1 MAKKKKSKGSGN
13 PVLDALTEML
23 SVMSPEEKMQL
34 MVDLKN
40 IAQSGSLLDDVLED
54 TYTYQRPDYTKEVK
68 PLAGYL
74 QTLLCAALPSDV
86 LHAYEVAHNEMVSLS
101 HQEQEDAMFNFF
113 MRILADGLT
122 RSFTQEENATS
133 LPMVAGFQLVD
144 DFKLTGLFDI
154 ILELLKQ
161 NMDFYEFYFG
171 TFEDTITL
179 ILAHVGVGHL
189 DELKETIKTEGFLPE
204 AYPIIFKAVVQMAV
218 ENPFCR
224 LQVLVWA
231 ADVLKSCVEVT
242 IPAMTMDRLVE
253 ALAEIKAVDLL
264 PLVKDIYK
272 QFNIQPVII
281 KGGFKEITKLLSKG
295 TDERI
300 VGFADFKEL
309 LNLLL
314 EGEDCNFDV
323 DNYWFNDDDDEE
335 DDDGDNWF
343 IGADDEWDAD
353 DERDADTLFY
363 KECGYKPGKPKANP
377 AKPKAKPARKGKRK
391 YALILDVTLKGSPRK
406 VYRQLVV
413 PSDLTLNHLGEILVR
428 AVGWEGYHL
437 NQFIAGKTYYAEPS
451 DDAWVVGM
459 QEDASKCTIGSLLSR
474 VKSKIKWEYDFGD
487 SWVHEIT
494 LVEKQAVDDN
504 ETVKVE
510 LLKGSGACPPEDCG
524 GVCGYRH
531 LLNVLK
537 NPADEEYE
545 EMIEWLGGGFDPKSF
560 SLTAARNKVKGYLQ
574 N

>member
-1 MAKKKKSKGSGN
+1 MAKKKNGKGSGN
-13 PVLDALTEML
+13 PVLDALTDML
-23 SVMSPEEKMQL
+23 GAMSPEERMQL
-34 MVDLKN
+34 MANLEK
-40 IAQSGSLLDDVLED
+40 IAQSESPVNDLLEV
-54 TYTYQRPDYTKEVK
+54 TYTYQCPDYTREVK

-74 QTLLCAALPSDV
+74 QPLLRSALPSDV
-86 LHAYEVAHNEMVSLS
+86 LLAYEEAYGEMVSLS
-101 HQEQEDAMFNFF
+101 HQEQEDVMRNFF
-113 MRILADGLT
+113 MHILADGLT
-122 RSFTQEENATS
+122 RCFAQEANATA
-133 LPMVAGFQLVD
+133 LPMIAGFQLVD
-144 DFKLTGLFDI
+144 DFKLTGLLDI

-171 TFEDTITL
+171 AFEEAITL

-189 DELKETIKTEGFLPE
+189 EELKEMMKTEGFLPE

-218 ENPFCR
+218 EDPFCR
-224 LQVLVWA
+224 LQVLGWA

-242 IPAMTMDRLVE
+242 FPAMAMDWLVE
-253 ALAEIKAVDLL
+253 ALAVIKAVDLL

-272 QFNIQPVII
+272 KFDIQPMII
-281 KGGFKEITKLLSKG
+281 NGGIKEITKLLSKG
-295 TDERI
+295 TDVQI
-300 VGFADFKEL
+300 VGFADFKQL

-314 EGEDCNFDV
+314 EGEACNFDV
-323 DNYWFNDDDDEE
+323 GDDWFDDD
-335 DDDGDNWF
+335 
-343 IGADDEWDAD
+343 D
-353 DERDADTLFY
+353 DERDADALFF
-363 KECGYKPGKPKANP
+363 KECGYKPGKPKA
-377 AKPKAKPARKGKRK
+377 KTARKGKQK

-406 VYRQLVV
+406 VYRQLIV

-451 DDAWVVGM
+451 DDDWMMDM
-459 QEDASKCTIGSLLSR
+459 QEDASKFTIGSLLNR

-504 ETVKVE
+504 EMVKVQ

-524 GVCGYRH
+524 GIGGYRH

-537 NPADEEYE
+537 NPDDEEYE
-545 EMIEWLGGGFDPKSF
+545 EMIEWLGGRFDPKSF
-560 SLTAARNKVKGYLQ
+560 SLTAARNRVKGYQ
-574 N
+574 QF

>member
-1 MAKKKKSKGSGN
+1 MAKKKNGKGSGN
-13 PVLDALTEML
+13 PVLDALTDML
-23 SVMSPEEKMQL
+23 GAMSPEERMQL
-34 MVDLKN
+34 MANLEK
-40 IAQSGSLLDDVLED
+40 IAQSESPVNDLLEV
-54 TYTYQRPDYTKEVK
+54 TYTYQCPDYTREVK

-74 QTLLCAALPSDV
+74 QPLLRSALPSDV
-86 LHAYEVAHNEMVSLS
+86 LLAYEEAYGEMVSLS
-101 HQEQEDAMFNFF
+101 HQEQEDVMRNFF
-113 MRILADGLT
+113 MHILADGLT
-122 RSFTQEENATS
+122 RCFAQEANATA
-133 LPMVAGFQLVD
+133 LPMIAGFQLVD
-144 DFKLTGLFDI
+144 DFKLTGLLDI

-171 TFEDTITL
+171 AFEEAITL

-189 DELKETIKTEGFLPE
+189 EELKEMMKTEGFLPE

-218 ENPFCR
+218 EDPFCR
-224 LQVLVWA
+224 LQVLGWA

-242 IPAMTMDRLVE
+242 FPAMAMDWLVE
-253 ALAEIKAVDLL
+253 ALAVIKAVDLL

-272 QFNIQPVII
+272 KFDIQPMII
-281 KGGFKEITKLLSKG
+281 KGGIKEITKLLSKG
-295 TDERI
+295 TDVRI
-300 VGFADFKEL
+300 VGFADFKQL

-314 EGEDCNFDV
+314 EGEACNFDV
-323 DNYWFNDDDDEE
+323 GDDWFDDD
-335 DDDGDNWF
+335 
-343 IGADDEWDAD
+343 D
-353 DERDADTLFY
+353 DERDADALFF
-363 KECGYKPGKPKANP
+363 KECGYKPGKPKA
-377 AKPKAKPARKGKRK
+377 KTARKGKQK

-406 VYRQLVV
+406 VYRQLIV

-451 DDAWVVGM
+451 DDDWMMDM
-459 QEDASKCTIGSLLSR
+459 QEDASKFTIGSLLNR

-504 ETVKVE
+504 EMVKVQ

-524 GVCGYRH
+524 GIGGYRH

-537 NPADEEYE
+537 NPDDEEYE
-545 EMIEWLGGGFDPKSF
+545 EMIEWLGGRFDPKSF
-560 SLTAARNKVKGYLQ
+560 SLTAARNRVKGYQ
-574 N
+574 QF

>member
-1 MAKKKKSKGSGN
+1 MAKKKNGKGSGN
-13 PVLDALTEML
+13 PVLDALTDML
-23 SVMSPEEKMQL
+23 GAMSPEERMLL
-34 MVDLKN
+34 MANLEK
-40 IAQSGSLLDDVLED
+40 IAQSESPVNDLLEV
-54 TYTYQRPDYTKEVK
+54 TYTYQCPDYTREVK

-74 QTLLCAALPSDV
+74 QPLLRSALPSDV
-86 LHAYEVAHNEMVSLS
+86 LLAYEEAYGEMVSLS
-101 HQEQEDAMFNFF
+101 HQEQEDVVRNFF
-113 MRILADGLT
+113 MHILADGLT
-122 RSFTQEENATS
+122 RCFAQEANATA
-133 LPMVAGFQLVD
+133 LPMIAGFQLVD
-144 DFKLTGLFDI
+144 DFKLTGLLDI

-171 TFEDTITL
+171 AFEEAITL

-189 DELKETIKTEGFLPE
+189 EELKEMMKTEGFLPE

-218 ENPFCR
+218 EDPFCR
-224 LQVLVWA
+224 LQVLGWA

-242 IPAMTMDRLVE
+242 FPAMAMDWLVE
-253 ALAEIKAVDLL
+253 ALAVIKAVDLL

-272 QFNIQPVII
+272 KFDIQPMII
-281 KGGFKEITKLLSKG
+281 KGGIKEITKLLSKG
-295 TDERI
+295 TDVRI
-300 VGFADFKEL
+300 VGFADFKQL

-314 EGEDCNFDV
+314 EGEACNFEV
-323 DNYWFNDDDDEE
+323 DDDWF
-335 DDDGDNWF
+335 DDD
-343 IGADDEWDAD
+343 D
-353 DERDADTLFY
+353 DERDADALFF
-363 KECGYKPGKPKANP
+363 KECGYKPGKPKA
-377 AKPKAKPARKGKRK
+377 KTARKGKQK

-406 VYRQLVV
+406 VYRQLIV

-451 DDAWVVGM
+451 DDDWMMDM
-459 QEDASKCTIGSLLSR
+459 QEDASKFTIGSLLNR

-504 ETVKVE
+504 EMVKVQ

-524 GVCGYRH
+524 GIGGYRH

-537 NPADEEYE
+537 NPDDEEYE
-545 EMIEWLGGGFDPKSF
+545 EMIEWLGGRFDPKSF
-560 SLTAARNKVKGYLQ
+560 SLTAARNRVKGYQ
-574 N
+574 QF

>member
-1 MAKKKKSKGSGN
+1 MAKKKKGKGSGN

-34 MVDLKN
+34 MADLEN
-40 IAQSGSLLDDVLED
+40 IAQSGSPLDDMLED
-54 TYTYQRPDYTKEVK
+54 AYTYQRPDYTKEVK
-68 PLAGYL
+68 PLASYL

-86 LHAYEVAHNEMVSLS
+86 LHAYEVAHNEMASLS
-101 HQEQEDAMFNFF
+101 HQEQEDAMRNFF

-122 RSFTQEENATS
+122 RSFAQEANATA

-144 DFKLTGLFDI
+144 DFKLTGLLDI

-161 NMDFYEFYFG
+161 DMDFYEFYFG
-171 TFEDTITL
+171 AFEEAITL

-204 AYPIIFKAVVQMAV
+204 AYPVIFKAVVQMAV

-224 LQVLVWA
+224 LQVLAWA

-242 IPAMTMDRLVE
+242 IPAMAMDWLVE

-272 QFNIQPVII
+272 QFDIQPMII
-281 KGGFKEITKLLSKG
+281 NGGIKEITKLLSKG

-300 VGFADFKEL
+300 VGFVDFKEL

-314 EGEDCNFDV
+314 EGEACNFDV
-323 DNYWFNDDDDEE
+323 DDYLFNDDDDDDEE
-335 DDDGDNWF
+335 DDDDWF
-343 IGADDEWDAD
+343 VDDD
-353 DERDADTLFY
+353 DERDADALFF
-363 KECGYKPGKPKANP
+363 KECGYKPGKPSKP
-377 AKPKAKPARKGKRK
+377 AKPKAETARKGKRK
-391 YALILDVTLKGSPRK
+391 YALTLDVTLKGSPRK

-413 PSDLTLNHLGEILVR
+413 PSDLPLNHLGEILVR

-451 DDAWVVGM
+451 DDDWMMGM
-459 QEDASKCTIGSLLSR
+459 QEDARKCTIGSLLSR

-487 SWVHEIT
+487 SWIHEIT

-504 ETVKVE
+504 EMVKVQ
-510 LLKGSGACPPEDCG
+510 LQKGSGACPPEDCG
-524 GVCGYRH
+524 GVGGYRH

-545 EMIEWLGGGFDPKSF
+545 EMIGWLGGSFDPKAF
-560 SLTAARNKVKGYLQ
+560 SLAAARNRVMEYQQ

>member
-1 MAKKKKSKGSGN
+1 MAKKKNGKGSGN
-13 PVLDALTEML
+13 PVLDALTDML
-23 SVMSPEEKMQL
+23 GAMSPEERMQL
-34 MVDLKN
+34 MANLEK
-40 IAQSGSLLDDVLED
+40 IAQSESPVNDLLEV
-54 TYTYQRPDYTKEVK
+54 TYTYQCPDYTREVK

-74 QTLLCAALPSDV
+74 QPLLRSALPSDV
-86 LHAYEVAHNEMVSLS
+86 LLAYEEAYGEMVSLS
-101 HQEQEDAMFNFF
+101 HQEQEDVMRNFF
-113 MRILADGLT
+113 MHILADGLT
-122 RSFTQEENATS
+122 RCFAQEANATA
-133 LPMVAGFQLVD
+133 LPMIAGFQLVD
-144 DFKLTGLFDI
+144 DFKLTGLLDI

-171 TFEDTITL
+171 AFEEAITL

-189 DELKETIKTEGFLPE
+189 EELKEMMKTEGFLPE

-218 ENPFCR
+218 EDPFCR
-224 LQVLVWA
+224 LQILGWA

-242 IPAMTMDRLVE
+242 FPAMAMDWLVE
-253 ALAEIKAVDLL
+253 ALAVIKAVDLL

-272 QFNIQPVII
+272 KFDIQPMII
-281 KGGFKEITKLLSKG
+281 KGGIKEITKLLSKG
-295 TDERI
+295 TDVQI
-300 VGFADFKEL
+300 VGFADFKQL

-314 EGEDCNFDV
+314 EGEACNFDV
-323 DNYWFNDDDDEE
+323 GDDWFDDD
-335 DDDGDNWF
+335 
-343 IGADDEWDAD
+343 D
-353 DERDADTLFY
+353 DERDADALFF
-363 KECGYKPGKPKANP
+363 KECGYKPGKPKA
-377 AKPKAKPARKGKRK
+377 KTARKGKQK

-406 VYRQLVV
+406 VYRQLIV

-451 DDAWVVGM
+451 DDDWMMDM
-459 QEDASKCTIGSLLSR
+459 QEDASKFTIGSLLNR

-504 ETVKVE
+504 EMVKVQ

-524 GVCGYRH
+524 GIGGYRH

-537 NPADEEYE
+537 NPDDEEYE
-545 EMIEWLGGGFDPKSF
+545 EMIEWLGGRFDPKSF
-560 SLTAARNKVKGYLQ
+560 SLTAARNRVKGYQ
-574 N
+574 QF

>member
-1 MAKKKKSKGSGN
+1 MAKKKNGKGSGN
-13 PVLDALTEML
+13 PVLDALTDML
-23 SVMSPEEKMQL
+23 GAMSPEERMQL
-34 MVDLKN
+34 MANLEK
-40 IAQSGSLLDDVLED
+40 IAQSESPVNDLLEV
-54 TYTYQRPDYTKEVK
+54 TYTYQCPDYTREVK

-74 QTLLCAALPSDV
+74 QPLLRSALPSDV
-86 LHAYEVAHNEMVSLS
+86 LLAYEEAYGEMVSLP
-101 HQEQEDAMFNFF
+101 HQEQEDVMRNFF
-113 MRILADGLT
+113 MHILADGLT
-122 RSFTQEENATS
+122 RCFAQEANATA
-133 LPMVAGFQLVD
+133 LPMIAGFQLVD
-144 DFKLTGLFDI
+144 DFKLTGLLDI

-171 TFEDTITL
+171 AFEEAITL

-189 DELKETIKTEGFLPE
+189 EELKEMMKTEGFLPE

-218 ENPFCR
+218 EDPFCR
-224 LQVLVWA
+224 LQVLGWA

-242 IPAMTMDRLVE
+242 FPAMAMDWLVE
-253 ALAEIKAVDLL
+253 ALAVIKAVDLL

-272 QFNIQPVII
+272 KFDIQPMIV
-281 KGGFKEITKLLSKG
+281 KGGIKEITKLLSKG
-295 TDERI
+295 TDVRI
-300 VGFADFKEL
+300 VGFADFKQL

-314 EGEDCNFDV
+314 EGEACNFEV
-323 DNYWFNDDDDEE
+323 DDDWF
-335 DDDGDNWF
+335 DDD
-343 IGADDEWDAD
+343 D
-353 DERDADTLFY
+353 DERDADALFF
-363 KECGYKPGKPKANP
+363 KECGYKPGKPKA
-377 AKPKAKPARKGKRK
+377 KTARKGKQK

-406 VYRQLVV
+406 VYRQLIV

-451 DDAWVVGM
+451 DDDWMMDM
-459 QEDASKCTIGSLLSR
+459 QEDASKFTIGSLLNR

-504 ETVKVE
+504 EMVKVQ

-524 GVCGYRH
+524 GIGGYRH

-537 NPADEEYE
+537 NPDDEEYE
-545 EMIEWLGGGFDPKSF
+545 EMIEWLGGRFDPKSF
-560 SLTAARNKVKGYLQ
+560 SLTAARNRVKGYQ
-574 N
+574 QF

>member
-1 MAKKKKSKGSGN
+1 MAKKKNGKGSGN
-13 PVLDALTEML
+13 PVLDALTDML
-23 SVMSPEEKMQL
+23 GAMSPEERMQL
-34 MVDLKN
+34 MANLEK
-40 IAQSGSLLDDVLED
+40 IAQSESPVNDLLEV
-54 TYTYQRPDYTKEVK
+54 TYTYQCPDYTREVK

-74 QTLLCAALPSDV
+74 QPLLRSALPSDV
-86 LHAYEVAHNEMVSLS
+86 LLAYEEAYGEMVSLS
-101 HQEQEDAMFNFF
+101 HQEQEDVMRNFF
-113 MRILADGLT
+113 MHILADGLT
-122 RSFTQEENATS
+122 RCFAQEANATA
-133 LPMVAGFQLVD
+133 LPMIAGFQLVD
-144 DFKLTGLFDI
+144 DFKLTGLLDI

-171 TFEDTITL
+171 AFEEAITL

-189 DELKETIKTEGFLPE
+189 EELKEMMKTEGFLPE

-218 ENPFCR
+218 EDPFCR
-224 LQVLVWA
+224 LQVLGWA

-242 IPAMTMDRLVE
+242 FPAMAMDWLVE
-253 ALAEIKAVDLL
+253 ALAVIKAVDLL

-272 QFNIQPVII
+272 KFDIQPMII
-281 KGGFKEITKLLSKG
+281 KGGIKEITKLLSKG
-295 TDERI
+295 TDVQI
-300 VGFADFKEL
+300 VGFADFKQL

-314 EGEDCNFDV
+314 EGEACNFEV
-323 DNYWFNDDDDEE
+323 DDDWF
-335 DDDGDNWF
+335 DDD
-343 IGADDEWDAD
+343 D
-353 DERDADTLFY
+353 DERDADALFF
-363 KECGYKPGKPKANP
+363 KECGYKPGKPKA
-377 AKPKAKPARKGKRK
+377 KTARKGKQK

-406 VYRQLVV
+406 VYRQLIV

-451 DDAWVVGM
+451 DDDWMMDM
-459 QEDASKCTIGSLLSR
+459 QEDASKFTIGSLLNR

-504 ETVKVE
+504 EMVKVQ

-524 GVCGYRH
+524 GIGGYRH

-537 NPADEEYE
+537 NPDDEEYE
-545 EMIEWLGGGFDPKSF
+545 EMIEWLGGRFDPKSF
-560 SLTAARNKVKGYLQ
+560 SLTAARNRVKGYQ
-574 N
+574 QF

>member
-1 MAKKKKSKGSGN
+1 MAKKKNGKGSGN
-13 PVLDALTEML
+13 PVLDALTDML
-23 SVMSPEEKMQL
+23 GAMSPEERMQL
-34 MVDLKN
+34 MANLEK
-40 IAQSGSLLDDVLED
+40 IAQSESPVNDLLEV
-54 TYTYQRPDYTKEVK
+54 TYTYQCPDYTREVK

-74 QTLLCAALPSDV
+74 QPLLRSALPSDV
-86 LHAYEVAHNEMVSLS
+86 LLAYEEAYGEMVSLS
-101 HQEQEDAMFNFF
+101 HQEQEDVMRNFF
-113 MRILADGLT
+113 MHILADGLT
-122 RSFTQEENATS
+122 RCFAQEANATA
-133 LPMVAGFQLVD
+133 LPMIAGFQLVD
-144 DFKLTGLFDI
+144 DFKLTGLLDI

-171 TFEDTITL
+171 AFEEAITL

-189 DELKETIKTEGFLPE
+189 EELKEMMKTEGFLPE

-218 ENPFCR
+218 EDPFCR
-224 LQVLVWA
+224 LQVLGCA

-242 IPAMTMDRLVE
+242 FPAMAMDWLVE
-253 ALAEIKAVDLL
+253 ALAVIKAVDLL

-272 QFNIQPVII
+272 KFDIQPMII
-281 KGGFKEITKLLSKG
+281 KGGIKEITKLLSKG
-295 TDERI
+295 TDVQI
-300 VGFADFKEL
+300 VGFADFKQL

-314 EGEDCNFDV
+314 EGEACNFEV
-323 DNYWFNDDDDEE
+323 DDDWF
-335 DDDGDNWF
+335 DDD
-343 IGADDEWDAD
+343 D
-353 DERDADTLFY
+353 DERDADALFF
-363 KECGYKPGKPKANP
+363 KECGYKPGKPKA
-377 AKPKAKPARKGKRK
+377 KTARKGKQK

-406 VYRQLVV
+406 VYRQLIV

-451 DDAWVVGM
+451 DDDWMMDM
-459 QEDASKCTIGSLLSR
+459 QEDASKFTIGSLLNR

-504 ETVKVE
+504 EMVKVQ

-524 GVCGYRH
+524 GIGGYRH

-537 NPADEEYE
+537 NPDDEEYE
-545 EMIEWLGGGFDPKSF
+545 EMIEWLGGRFDPKSF
-560 SLTAARNKVKGYLQ
+560 SLTAARNRVKGYQ
-574 N
+574 QF

>member
-1 MAKKKKSKGSGN
+1 MAKKKNGKGSGN
-13 PVLDALTEML
+13 PVLDALTDML
-23 SVMSPEEKMQL
+23 GAMSPEERMQL
-34 MVDLKN
+34 MANLEK
-40 IAQSGSLLDDVLED
+40 IAQSESPVNDLLEV
-54 TYTYQRPDYTKEVK
+54 TYTYQCPDYTREVK

-74 QTLLCAALPSDV
+74 QPLLRSALPSDV
-86 LHAYEVAHNEMVSLS
+86 LLAYEEAYGEMVSLS
-101 HQEQEDAMFNFF
+101 HQEQEDVMRNFF
-113 MRILADGLT
+113 MHILADGLT
-122 RSFTQEENATS
+122 RCFAQEANATA
-133 LPMVAGFQLVD
+133 LPMIAGFQLVD
-144 DFKLTGLFDI
+144 DFKLTGLLDI

-171 TFEDTITL
+171 AFEEAITL

-189 DELKETIKTEGFLPE
+189 EELKEMMKTEGFLPE

-218 ENPFCR
+218 EDPFCR
-224 LQVLVWA
+224 LQVLGWA

-242 IPAMTMDRLVE
+242 FPAMAMDWLVE
-253 ALAEIKAVDLL
+253 ALAVIKAVDLL

-272 QFNIQPVII
+272 KFDIQPMIV
-281 KGGFKEITKLLSKG
+281 KGGIKEITKLLSKG
-295 TDERI
+295 TDVRI
-300 VGFADFKEL
+300 VGFADFKQL

-314 EGEDCNFDV
+314 EGEACNFEV
-323 DNYWFNDDDDEE
+323 DDDWF
-335 DDDGDNWF
+335 DDD
-343 IGADDEWDAD
+343 D
-353 DERDADTLFY
+353 DERDADALFF
-363 KECGYKPGKPKANP
+363 KECGYKPGKPKA
-377 AKPKAKPARKGKRK
+377 KTARKGKQK

-406 VYRQLVV
+406 VYRQLIV

-451 DDAWVVGM
+451 DDDWMMDM
-459 QEDASKCTIGSLLSR
+459 QEDASKFTIGSLLNR

-504 ETVKVE
+504 EMVKVQ

-524 GVCGYRH
+524 GIGGYRH

-537 NPADEEYE
+537 NPDDEEYE
-545 EMIEWLGGGFDPKSF
+545 EMIEWLGGRFDPKSF
-560 SLTAARNKVKGYLQ
+560 SLTAARNRVKGYQ
-574 N
+574 QF

>member
-13 PVLDALTEML
+13 PVLDALSEML

-101 HQEQEDAMFNFF
+101 HQEQEDAMLNFF
-113 MRILADGLT
+113 MHILADGLT
-122 RSFTQEENATS
+122 RSFAQDENATS

-242 IPAMTMDRLVE
+242 IPAM
-253 ALAEIKAVDLL
+253 
-264 PLVKDIYK
+264 
-272 QFNIQPVII
+272 
-281 KGGFKEITKLLSKG
+281 
-295 TDERI
+295 
-300 VGFADFKEL
+300 
-309 LNLLL
+309 
-314 EGEDCNFDV
+314 
-323 DNYWFNDDDDEE
+323 
-335 DDDGDNWF
+335 
-343 IGADDEWDAD
+343 
-353 DERDADTLFY
+353 
-363 KECGYKPGKPKANP
+363 P

-413 PSDLTLNHLGEILVR
+413 PFDLTLNHLGEILVR

-504 ETVKVE
+504 EMVKVE
-510 LLKGSGACPPEDCG
+510 LLNGSGACPPEDCG

>member
-1 MAKKKKSKGSGN
+1 MAKKKKSKGCGN
-13 PVLDALTEML
+13 PVLDALSEML

-34 MVDLKN
+34 MFDLKN
-40 IAQSGSLLDDVLED
+40 IAQSGSLQDDVLED

-101 HQEQEDAMFNFF
+101 HQEQEDAMLNFF
-113 MRILADGLT
+113 MHILADGLT
-122 RSFTQEENATS
+122 RSFAQEENATS

-218 ENPFCR
+218 EDPFCR
-224 LQVLVWA
+224 LQVLGWA

-242 IPAMTMDRLVE
+242 FPAMAMDWLVE

-272 QFNIQPVII
+272 KFDIQPMII
-281 KGGFKEITKLLSKG
+281 KGGIKEITKLLSKG
-295 TDERI
+295 TDQRI
-300 VGFADFKEL
+300 VGFADCKEF

-314 EGEDCNFDV
+314 EGEACNFEV
-323 DNYWFNDDDDEE
+323 DDDWFNDE
-335 DDDGDNWF
+335 DDDNWC
-343 IGADDEWDAD
+343 IDDD
-353 DERDADTLFY
+353 DERDADALFF
-363 KECGYKPGKPKANP
+363 KECGYKP
-377 AKPKAKPARKGKRK
+377 AKPKAKTARKGKRK
-391 YALILDVTLKGSPRK
+391 YALTLDVTLKGSPRK

-451 DDAWVVGM
+451 DDDWMMDM
-459 QEDASKCTIGSLLSR
+459 QKDAGKYTIGSLLSR

>member
-1 MAKKKKSKGSGN
+1 MAKKKNGKGSGN
-13 PVLDALTEML
+13 PVLDALTDML
-23 SVMSPEEKMQL
+23 GAMSPEERMQL
-34 MVDLKN
+34 MANLEK
-40 IAQSGSLLDDVLED
+40 IAQSESPVNDLLEV
-54 TYTYQRPDYTKEVK
+54 TYTYQCPDYTREVK

-74 QTLLCAALPSDV
+74 QPLLRSALPSDV
-86 LHAYEVAHNEMVSLS
+86 LLAYEEAYGEMVSLS
-101 HQEQEDAMFNFF
+101 HQEQEDVMRNFF
-113 MRILADGLT
+113 MHILADGLT
-122 RSFTQEENATS
+122 RCFAQEANATA
-133 LPMVAGFQLVD
+133 LPMIAGFQLVD
-144 DFKLTGLFDI
+144 DFKLTGLLDI

-171 TFEDTITL
+171 AFEEAITL

-189 DELKETIKTEGFLPE
+189 EELKEMMKTEGFLPE

-218 ENPFCR
+218 EDPFFR
-224 LQVLVWA
+224 LQVLGWA

-242 IPAMTMDRLVE
+242 FPAMAMDWLVE
-253 ALAEIKAVDLL
+253 ALAVIKAVDLL

-272 QFNIQPVII
+272 KFDIQPMIV
-281 KGGFKEITKLLSKG
+281 KGGIKEITKLLSKG
-295 TDERI
+295 TDVRI
-300 VGFADFKEL
+300 VGFADFKQL

-314 EGEDCNFDV
+314 EGEACNFEV
-323 DNYWFNDDDDEE
+323 DDDWF
-335 DDDGDNWF
+335 DDD
-343 IGADDEWDAD
+343 D
-353 DERDADTLFY
+353 DERDADALFF
-363 KECGYKPGKPKANP
+363 KECGYKPGKPKA
-377 AKPKAKPARKGKRK
+377 KTARKGKQK

-406 VYRQLVV
+406 VYRQLIV

-451 DDAWVVGM
+451 DDDWMMDM
-459 QEDASKCTIGSLLSR
+459 QEDASKFTIGSLLNR

-504 ETVKVE
+504 EMVKVQ

-524 GVCGYRH
+524 GIGGYRH

-537 NPADEEYE
+537 NPDDEEYE
-545 EMIEWLGGGFDPKSF
+545 EMIEWLGGRFDPKSF
-560 SLTAARNKVKGYLQ
+560 SLTAARNRVKGYQ
-574 N
+574 QF

>member
-1 MAKKKKSKGSGN
+1 MAK
-13 PVLDALTEML
+13 
-23 SVMSPEEKMQL
+23 
-34 MVDLKN
+34 
-40 IAQSGSLLDDVLED
+40 
-54 TYTYQRPDYTKEVK
+54 
-68 PLAGYL
+68 
-74 QTLLCAALPSDV
+74 
-86 LHAYEVAHNEMVSLS
+86 LS
-101 HQEQEDAMFNFF
+101 HQEQEDAMRNFF

-122 RSFTQEENATS
+122 RSFAQEANATA

-144 DFKLTGLFDI
+144 DFKLTGLLDI

-161 NMDFYEFYFG
+161 DMDFYEFYFG
-171 TFEDTITL
+171 AFEEAITL

-204 AYPIIFKAVVQMAV
+204 AYPVIFKAVVQMAV

-224 LQVLVWA
+224 LQVLAWA

-242 IPAMTMDRLVE
+242 IPAMAMDWLVE

-272 QFNIQPVII
+272 QFDIQPMII
-281 KGGFKEITKLLSKG
+281 NGGIKEITKLLSKG
-295 TDERI
+295 TDEWI

-314 EGEDCNFDV
+314 EGEACNFDV
-323 DNYWFNDDDDEE
+323 DDYLFNDDDDDDEE
-335 DDDGDNWF
+335 DDDDWF
-343 IGADDEWDAD
+343 VDDD
-353 DERDADTLFY
+353 DERDADALFF
-363 KECGYKPGKPKANP
+363 KECGYKPGKPSKP
-377 AKPKAKPARKGKRK
+377 AKPKAETARKGKRK
-391 YALILDVTLKGSPRK
+391 YALTLDVTLKGSPRK

-413 PSDLTLNHLGEILVR
+413 PSDLPLNHLGEILVR

-451 DDAWVVGM
+451 DDDWMMGM
-459 QEDASKCTIGSLLSR
+459 QEDARKCTIGSLLSR

-487 SWVHEIT
+487 SWIHEIT

-504 ETVKVE
+504 EMVKVQ

-524 GVCGYRH
+524 GVDGYRH

-545 EMIEWLGGGFDPKSF
+545 EMIGWLGGSFDPKAF
-560 SLTAARNKVKGYLQ
+560 SLAAARNRVMEYQQ

>member
-13 PVLDALTEML
+13 LVLDALTEML
-23 SVMSPEEKMQL
+23 SVMSPEEKVQL
-34 MVDLKN
+34 MANLEN
-40 IAQSGSLLDDVLED
+40 IAQSGSPLDDMLED
-54 TYTYQRPDYTKEVK
+54 TYTYQRPDYTKKVK
-68 PLAGYL
+68 PLANYL

-86 LHAYEVAHNEMVSLS
+86 LHAYEEAHNELVSLS
-101 HQEQEDAMFNFF
+101 NQEQEDAMRNFF

-122 RSFTQEENATS
+122 RSFAQEANATA
-133 LPMVAGFQLVD
+133 LPMIAGFQLVD
-144 DFKLTGLFDI
+144 DFKLTGLLDI

-171 TFEDTITL
+171 TFEETITL

-218 ENPFCR
+218 EDPFCR
-224 LQVLVWA
+224 LQVLGWA

-242 IPAMTMDRLVE
+242 IPAMAMDWLVE

-272 QFNIQPVII
+272 KFDIQPMLF
-281 KGGFKEITKLLSKG
+281 KGGIKEITKLLSKG

-300 VGFADFKEL
+300 VGFTDFKEL

-314 EGEDCNFDV
+314 EGEACNFEV
-323 DNYWFNDDDDEE
+323 DDDWFNDDEE
-335 DDDGDNWF
+335 
-343 IGADDEWDAD
+343 
-353 DERDADTLFY
+353 ERDADALFY
-363 KECGYKPGKPKANP
+363 KECGYKPAKP
-377 AKPKAKPARKGKRK
+377 AKPKAKTARKGKRK
-391 YALILDVTLKGSPRK
+391 YALTLDVTLKGSPRK

-413 PSDLTLNHLGEILVR
+413 PSDLTLNHFGEILVR

-451 DDAWVVGM
+451 DEAWIIGM

-487 SWVHEIT
+487 SWIHEIT

-504 ETVKVE
+504 EMVKVQ

-524 GVCGYRH
+524 GVGGYRH

-545 EMIEWLGGGFDPKSF
+545 KMIEWLGGSFDPKAF
-560 SLTAARNKVKGYLQ
+560 SLADAQNRVMGYQQ

>member
-1 MAKKKKSKGSGN
+1 MAKKKNGKGSGN
-13 PVLDALTEML
+13 PVLDALTDML
-23 SVMSPEEKMQL
+23 GAMSPEERMQL
-34 MVDLKN
+34 MANLEK
-40 IAQSGSLLDDVLED
+40 IAQSESPVNDLLEV
-54 TYTYQRPDYTKEVK
+54 TYTYQCPDYTREVK

-74 QTLLCAALPSDV
+74 QPLLRSALPSDV
-86 LHAYEVAHNEMVSLS
+86 LLAYEEAYGEMVSLS
-101 HQEQEDAMFNFF
+101 HQEQEDVMRNFF
-113 MRILADGLT
+113 MHILADGLT
-122 RSFTQEENATS
+122 RCFAQEANATA
-133 LPMVAGFQLVD
+133 LPMIAGFQLVD
-144 DFKLTGLFDI
+144 DFKLTGLLDI

-171 TFEDTITL
+171 AFEEAITL

-189 DELKETIKTEGFLPE
+189 EELKEMMKTEGFLPE

-218 ENPFCR
+218 EDPFCR
-224 LQVLVWA
+224 LQVLGWA

-242 IPAMTMDRLVE
+242 FPAMAMDWLVE
-253 ALAEIKAVDLL
+253 ALAVIKAVDLL

-272 QFNIQPVII
+272 KFDIQPMII
-281 KGGFKEITKLLSKG
+281 KGGIKEITKLLSKG
-295 TDERI
+295 TDVRI
-300 VGFADFKEL
+300 VCFADFKQL

-314 EGEDCNFDV
+314 EGEACNFDV
-323 DNYWFNDDDDEE
+323 GDDWFDDD
-335 DDDGDNWF
+335 
-343 IGADDEWDAD
+343 D
-353 DERDADTLFY
+353 DERDADALFF
-363 KECGYKPGKPKANP
+363 KECGYKPGKPKA
-377 AKPKAKPARKGKRK
+377 KTARKGKQK

-406 VYRQLVV
+406 VYRQLIV

-451 DDAWVVGM
+451 DDDWMMDM
-459 QEDASKCTIGSLLSR
+459 QEDASKFTIGSLLNR

-504 ETVKVE
+504 EMVKVQ

-524 GVCGYRH
+524 GIGGYRH

-537 NPADEEYE
+537 NPDDEEYE
-545 EMIEWLGGGFDPKSF
+545 EMIEWLGGRFDPKSF
-560 SLTAARNKVKGYLQ
+560 SLTAARNRVKGYQ
-574 N
+574 QF

>member
-1 MAKKKKSKGSGN
+1 MAKKKNGKGSGN
-13 PVLDALTEML
+13 PVLDALTDML
-23 SVMSPEEKMQL
+23 GAMSPEERMQL
-34 MVDLKN
+34 MANLEK
-40 IAQSGSLLDDVLED
+40 IAQSESPVNDLLEV
-54 TYTYQRPDYTKEVK
+54 TYTYQCPDYTREVK

-74 QTLLCAALPSDV
+74 QPLLRSALPSDV
-86 LHAYEVAHNEMVSLS
+86 LLAYEEAYGEMVSLS
-101 HQEQEDAMFNFF
+101 HQEQEDVMRNFF
-113 MRILADGLT
+113 MHILADGLT
-122 RSFTQEENATS
+122 RCFAQEANATA
-133 LPMVAGFQLVD
+133 LPMIAGFQLVD
-144 DFKLTGLFDI
+144 DFKLTGLLDI

-171 TFEDTITL
+171 AFEEAITL

-189 DELKETIKTEGFLPE
+189 EELKEMMKTEGFLPE

-218 ENPFCR
+218 EDPFCR
-224 LQVLVWA
+224 LQVLGWA

-242 IPAMTMDRLVE
+242 FPAMAMDWLVE
-253 ALAEIKAVDLL
+253 ALAVIKAVDLL

-272 QFNIQPVII
+272 KFDIQPMII
-281 KGGFKEITKLLSKG
+281 KGGIKEITKLLSKG
-295 TDERI
+295 TDVRI
-300 VGFADFKEL
+300 VGFADFKQL

-314 EGEDCNFDV
+314 EGEACNFEV
-323 DNYWFNDDDDEE
+323 DDDWF
-335 DDDGDNWF
+335 DDD
-343 IGADDEWDAD
+343 D
-353 DERDADTLFY
+353 DERDADALFF
-363 KECGYKPGKPKANP
+363 KECGYKPGKPKA
-377 AKPKAKPARKGKRK
+377 KTARKGKQK

-406 VYRQLVV
+406 VYRQLIV

-451 DDAWVVGM
+451 DDDWMMDM
-459 QEDASKCTIGSLLSR
+459 QEDASKFTIGSLLNR

-504 ETVKVE
+504 EMVKVQ

-524 GVCGYRH
+524 GIGGYRH

-537 NPADEEYE
+537 NPDDEEYE
-545 EMIEWLGGGFDPKSF
+545 EMIEWLGGRFDPKSF
-560 SLTAARNKVKGYLQ
+560 SLTAARNRVKGYQ
-574 N
+574 QF